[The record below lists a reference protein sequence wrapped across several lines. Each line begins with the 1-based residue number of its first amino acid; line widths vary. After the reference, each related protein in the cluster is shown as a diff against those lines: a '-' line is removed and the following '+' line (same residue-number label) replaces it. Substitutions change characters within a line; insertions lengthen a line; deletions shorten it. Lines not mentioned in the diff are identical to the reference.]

1 MIDTHIHLWRR
12 AEAKQSG
19 ILARP
24 YLQRDFLWAD
34 YARAWGGE
42 RVERAVQVQVN
53 DFTDPLWEAAF
64 AAGMAESEPRLGAY
78 VTWAAVEQP
87 YLDDELD
94 DVEPLQLVR
103 GVRRTCQFEPDP
115 EFCASDAY
123 IRGSRRLGERDL
135 LCEICV
141 RLEQIAALPRLV
153 RACPETV
160 FVLQHIG
167 KPDLRRPPEPVWLE
181 ALEELGALPNVH
193 AKLSVVVH
201 SDTDPPYD
209 AEALAPRHVRQQL
222 ARGRGGGRLSG
233 MGRHAARHPRRGARS
248 QPGRS
253 LRGERAPP
261 VPVVRTPSPQGWR
274 VGVGPVGD

>member
-209 AEALAPRHVRQQL
+209 AEALAPYLRHVVECLGWRRVMYGSNWPV
-222 ARGRGGGRLSG
+222 AEAVVGFPEWAG
-233 MGRHAARHPRRGARS
+233 M
-248 QPGRS
+248 
-253 LRGERAPP
+253 LRGILAA
-261 VPVVRTPSPQGWR
+261 VPGANLDAVFAENARR
-274 VGVGPVGD
+274 LYRL

>member
-1 MIDTHIHLWRR
+1 VIDTHIHLWRR

-64 AAGMAESEPRLGAY
+64 AAGVAESEPGLGAY

-103 GVRRTCQFEPDP
+103 GVRRTCQFESDP
-115 EFCASDAY
+115 EFCATDAY
-123 IRGSRRLGERDL
+123 IRGARRLGERDL

-167 KPDLRRPPEPVWLE
+167 KPDLRRPPEPVWLQ

-193 AKLSVVVH
+193 CKLSVVVH
-201 SDTDPPYD
+201 SDTDPRYD
-209 AEALAPRHVRQQL
+209 PEALAPYLRHVVECLGWR
-222 ARGRGGGRLSG
+222 RLMYGSNWPVAEAVVGFPEWAG
-233 MGRHAARHPRRGARS
+233 M
-248 QPGRS
+248 
-253 LRGERAPP
+253 LRGILAELPGANLDAVFAENAR
-261 VPVVRTPSPQGWR
+261 RLYR
-274 VGVGPVGD
+274 L

>member
-1 MIDTHIHLWRR
+1 VIDTHIHLWRR

-209 AEALAPRHVRQQL
+209 AEALAPYLRHVVECLRWRRVMYGSNWPV
-222 ARGRGGGRLSG
+222 AEAVVGFPEWAG
-233 MGRHAARHPRRGARS
+233 M
-248 QPGRS
+248 
-253 LRGERAPP
+253 LRGILAE
-261 VPVVRTPSPQGWR
+261 VPGANLDAVFAENARR
-274 VGVGPVGD
+274 LYRL

>member
-1 MIDTHIHLWRR
+1 VIDTHIHLWRR

-64 AAGMAESEPRLGAY
+64 AAGMAESEPALGAY

-103 GVRRTCQFEPDP
+103 GVRRTCQFEKDP

-123 IRGSRRLGERDL
+123 IRGARRLGEREL

-167 KPDLRRPPEPVWLE
+167 KPDLRRPPEPVWLQ

-193 AKLSVVVH
+193 GKLSVVVH
-201 SDTDPPYD
+201 SDTDPRYE
-209 AEALAPRHVRQQL
+209 AEALAPFLRHVVECLGWRRVMYGSNWPV
-222 ARGRGGGRLSG
+222 ADAVVGFPEWAG
-233 MGRHAARHPRRGARS
+233 M
-248 QPGRS
+248 
-253 LRGERAPP
+253 LRGILAELPGANLDAVFAENAR
-261 VPVVRTPSPQGWR
+261 RLYR
-274 VGVGPVGD
+274 L

>member
-34 YARAWGGE
+34 YVQAWGGE

-64 AAGMAESEPRLGAY
+64 AAGVAESEPGLGAY

-94 DVEPLQLVR
+94 DVDPLQLVR

-123 IRGSRRLGERDL
+123 IRGARRLGERDL

-153 RACPETV
+153 RACPDTV
-160 FVLQHIG
+160 FVLQHLG
-167 KPDLRRPPEPVWLE
+167 KPDLRRPPSPEWLR
-181 ALEELGALPNVH
+181 ALEELGALPNLH
-193 AKLSVVVH
+193 GKLSVVVH
-201 SDTDPPYD
+201 SDADPRYD
-209 AEALAPRHVRQQL
+209 AEALAPYLRHVVECLGWERVMYGSNWPV
-222 ARGRGGGRLSG
+222 AEAVVGFPEWAG
-233 MGRHAARHPRRGARS
+233 M
-248 QPGRS
+248 
-253 LRGERAPP
+253 LRGILAELPGADLDAVFAENAR
-261 VPVVRTPSPQGWR
+261 RLYR
-274 VGVGPVGD
+274 L

>member
-1 MIDTHIHLWRR
+1 VIDTHIHLWRR

-24 YLQRDFLWAD
+24 YLQRDFLWKD
-34 YARAWGGE
+34 YAAAWGGE
-42 RVERAVQVQVN
+42 RVKSAVQVQVN

-64 AAGMAESEPRLGAY
+64 AAGVAESEPGLGAY

-103 GVRRTCQFEPDP
+103 GVRRTCQFERDP

-123 IRGSRRLGERDL
+123 IRGARRLGERGL

-153 RACPETV
+153 SACPETV

-167 KPDLRRPPEPVWLE
+167 KPDLRRPPHATWLR

-193 AKLSVVVH
+193 GKLSVVVH
-201 SDTDPPYD
+201 SDTDPRYD
-209 AEALAPRHVRQQL
+209 AEALAPFLRHVVECLGWDRVMYGSNWPV
-222 ARGRGGGRLSG
+222 AEAVIGYPEWAG
-233 MGRHAARHPRRGARS
+233 M
-248 QPGRS
+248 
-253 LRGERAPP
+253 LRGILAELPGADLDAVFTDNAR
-261 VPVVRTPSPQGWR
+261 RLYR
-274 VGVGPVGD
+274 L

>member
-1 MIDTHIHLWRR
+1 VIDTHIHLWRR

-209 AEALAPRHVRQQL
+209 AEALAPYLRHVVECLGWRRVMYGSNWPV
-222 ARGRGGGRLSG
+222 AEAVVGFPEWAG
-233 MGRHAARHPRRGARS
+233 M
-248 QPGRS
+248 
-253 LRGERAPP
+253 LRGILAA
-261 VPVVRTPSPQGWR
+261 VPGANLDAVFAENARR
-274 VGVGPVGD
+274 LYRL

>member
-1 MIDTHIHLWRR
+1 VIDTHIHLWRR

-209 AEALAPRHVRQQL
+209 AEALAPYLRHVVECLGWRRVMYGSNWPV
-222 ARGRGGGRLSG
+222 AEAVVGFPEWAG
-233 MGRHAARHPRRGARS
+233 M
-248 QPGRS
+248 
-253 LRGERAPP
+253 LRGILAE
-261 VPVVRTPSPQGWR
+261 VPGANLDAVFAENARR
-274 VGVGPVGD
+274 LYRL

>member
-1 MIDTHIHLWRR
+1 VIDTHIHLWRR

-24 YLQRDFLWAD
+24 YLQRDFLWKD
-34 YARAWGGE
+34 YAAAWGGE
-42 RVERAVQVQVN
+42 RVKSAVQVQVN

-64 AAGMAESEPRLGAY
+64 AAGVAESEPGLGAY

-103 GVRRTCQFEPDP
+103 GVRRTCQFEKDP

-123 IRGSRRLGERDL
+123 IRGARRLGERGL

-141 RLEQIAALPRLV
+141 RLEQIVALPRLV

-167 KPDLRRPPEPVWLE
+167 KPDLRRPPQATWLR

-193 AKLSVVVH
+193 GKLSVVVH
-201 SDTDPPYD
+201 SDTDPRYD
-209 AEALAPRHVRQQL
+209 ADALAPYLRHVVEVL
-222 ARGRGGGRLSG
+222 GWGRVMYGSNWPVAEAVIGYPEWAG
-233 MGRHAARHPRRGARS
+233 M
-248 QPGRS
+248 
-253 LRGERAPP
+253 LRGILAELPGADLDAVFTDNAR
-261 VPVVRTPSPQGWR
+261 RLYR
-274 VGVGPVGD
+274 L

>member
-209 AEALAPRHVRQQL
+209 AEALAPYLRHVVECLGWRRVMYGSNWPV
-222 ARGRGGGRLSG
+222 AEAVVGFPEWAG
-233 MGRHAARHPRRGARS
+233 M
-248 QPGRS
+248 
-253 LRGERAPP
+253 LRGILAE
-261 VPVVRTPSPQGWR
+261 VPGANLDAVFAENARR
-274 VGVGPVGD
+274 LYRL